1 MPRNCWRRD
10 TSPRVAASF
19 EPRLRYCERVV
30 QELLVPVGTLEV
42 MVFEDMP
49 LPEPVS
55 ASCTLAIV
63 AVSAPNDW
71 RRERIACVCEEV
83 RPEAAVTGGTPATKT
98 KNAVATRG
106 TKTRTGCIRR
116 ILTRKT
122 PRTERFAEHK
132 ERELVFNLL
141 LEVLQIAGC
150 RLLAAKAEGKAD
162 SESGGDDNTCE
173 EGLHQG
179 GCDLKLVEGRE
190 DGEGPNS
197 IASDL
202 AKEASGVELSGFRRP
217 CHHTLGRLGDHCGD
231 QEDKYGDDNLR

>member
-83 RPEAAVTGGTPATKT
+83 RPEAAVTTGTTATKT
-98 KNAVATRG
+98 KNTVATVWTIARARFM
-106 TKTRTGCIRR
+106 KIILSRT
-116 ILTRKT
+116 T
-122 PRTERFAEHK
+122 PRTGRFAEHK
-132 ERELVFNLL
+132 E
-141 LEVLQIAGC
+141 IKG
-150 RLLAAKAEGKAD
+150 
-162 SESGGDDNTCE
+162 
-173 EGLHQG
+173 
-179 GCDLKLVEGRE
+179 
-190 DGEGPNS
+190 
-197 IASDL
+197 
-202 AKEASGVELSGFRRP
+202 
-217 CHHTLGRLGDHCGD
+217 
-231 QEDKYGDDNLR
+231 